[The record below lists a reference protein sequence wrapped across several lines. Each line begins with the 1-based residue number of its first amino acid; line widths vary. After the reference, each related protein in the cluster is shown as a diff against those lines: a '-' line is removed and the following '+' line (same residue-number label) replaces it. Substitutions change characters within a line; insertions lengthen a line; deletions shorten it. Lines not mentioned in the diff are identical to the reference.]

1 MDGVVW
7 LVLSTGGLLVL
18 LNLGIGVLALWSHRE
33 SLRATERL
41 IASGELDVYHAAW
54 LTGPGYE
61 RSAPWGRECEAAE
74 TSLRSLAGAG
84 LVRLDEGDSRF
95 VPVAEADEKG
105 APPPE
110 HPLTLEAW
118 QFTFGSWSTGH
129 AVTVRALATHP
140 AFQAAC
146 AAHAE
151 RLSGYLP
158 PHRTSRDDRARRA
171 PPAAGLIA
179 AGWVTLNTFLVL
191 VRSVFGEAGTGTGWD
206 PERVVGVIAATLA
219 TAALAVIVLMSSHV
233 FVWQGWQD
241 RWPRRLRAHCR
252 SVIERESR
260 GRVPP
265 SRLPRGDDDH

>member
-7 LVLSTGGLLVL
+7 LALSTGGLLVM
-18 LNLGIGVLALWSHRE
+18 LNLGVGVLALWSHRDG
-33 SLRATERL
+33 LRATERL

-61 RSAPWGRECEAAE
+61 RSVAWGREYAAAE
-74 TSLRSLAGAG
+74 TALRSLTAAG
-84 LVRLDEGDSRF
+84 LVRLSEDDSRL
-95 VPVAEADEKG
+95 VPAAEADEKS
-105 APPPE
+105 ALPPE
-110 HPLTLEAW
+110 HPLTVEAW

-140 AFQAAC
+140 AFRAAC

-151 RLSGYLP
+151 RLSDYLP
-158 PHRTSRDDRARRA
+158 PHRTRHDDRARRA

-179 AGWVTLNTFLVL
+179 AGWVTLNAFLVL
-191 VRSVFGEAGTGTGWD
+191 VRSVFGEAGTGTEWS
-206 PERVVGVIAATLA
+206 PENVVGVIAATLA
-219 TAALAVIVLMSSHV
+219 TAALAVIVLVSSHV

-252 SVIERESR
+252 NVIRRESH
-260 GRVPP
+260 GWIPP
-265 SRLPRGDDDH
+265 SHLPRGDDDR